1 MSEILRAKSLEKID
15 RVVATLVFALPGFF
29 DNLILGVKSI
39 AGSPG
44 YPALTALSGWIA
56 WKTLRSDRK
65 ELSNKRTLMIGIAAG
80 LISSAFFPLGFAIG
94 VPIDEG
100 IKDIFYFALGYTTIE
115 GIAVFTLLSLGL
127 VAYNVVFHTAAA
139 FAARFVVGKIDMHL
153 SESSCDD

>member
-1 MSEILRAKSLEKID
+1 MPDILRAKSMEKID

-39 AGSPG
+39 VGSPG
-44 YPALTALSGWIA
+44 YPALTALSGWIT
-56 WKTLRSDRK
+56 WKLLRAARK
-65 ELSNKRTLMIGIAAG
+65 RLSIKHTFIIGIASG
-80 LISSAFFPLGFAIG
+80 LLSSAFFPLGFAIG

-100 IKDIFYFALGYTTIE
+100 IKDIFYLALGYTTIE

-139 FAARFVVGKIDMHL
+139 FTARYVVGKIGIRLIERSRD
-153 SESSCDD
+153 